1 MSVIGVT
8 TSVVAFALGLALLS
22 SCAHPHRISR
32 GAVAKLTRNHEPF
45 VLVFGS
51 VVPVQ
56 GVMGRPSI
64 RFVHQVNKAAPE
76 YVLQEIAISSGDR
89 FYAVL
94 KAPPALPR
102 LDQFETEVRWTKV
115 TYDKVNFVRVA
126 AQPAAVALYVGELQ
140 MSEGQTVAVTVRD
153 DYQNAT
159 AELHRLYPKF
169 TGEIIKAPLLRSPAP
184 AATPPKRVQ

>member
-1 MSVIGVT
+1 VAT
-8 TSVVAFALGLALLS
+8 RVVAAIALALLT
-22 SCAHPHRISR
+22 SCAHSNRVSR
-32 GAVAKLTRNHEPF
+32 SAVRKLTKSHEPF

-56 GVMGRPSI
+56 GVSGHPSI
-64 RFVHQVNKAAPE
+64 RFVHQLNRTAPE
-76 YVLQEIAISSGDR
+76 YVLHEIAISSGDR

-94 KAPPALPR
+94 KAPPTLPR
-102 LDQFETEVRWTKV
+102 LDQFETEVRWTRV

-126 AQPAAVALYVGELQ
+126 EQPAAVAMYVGELQ

-153 DYQNAT
+153 DYQSAT

-169 TGEIIKAPLLRSPAP
+169 DGEIIKAPLLRSPPP
-184 AATPPKRVQ
+184 ASAPPKRVQ